1 MVFSNYAGVSVS
13 AVAASL
19 VPVGG
24 GALRAMTLARQA
36 DTCMDGQ
43 DAGMKSGRLL
53 QQEGD

>member
-53 QQEGD
+53 QQEDD